1 MRDRGSAVLIE
12 NNQVALIKRK
22 REDSTYYV
30 FPGGGIE
37 NGETAEQA
45 AVRETKEELGVTI
58 IVIGLLAKVRFN
70 GIQYFFLAE
79 IIGGDFGTGQG
90 KEFSNK
96 KRGTYEPLWID
107 IHSLSSIDIRP
118 REVSER
124 IQSLFA

>member
-37 NGETAEQA
+37 NGETAERKNYCERPSGKSE
-45 AVRETKEELGVTI
+45 VYGM
-58 IVIGLLAKVRFN
+58 
-70 GIQYFFLAE
+70 QYFFLAE

-96 KRGTYEPLWID
+96 KRGTYEPMWID

-118 REVSER
+118 REVSAR